1 MSGASLLEVQSL
13 TTILPAARGQLTALR
28 DVSFSLQE
36 GEILG
41 LVGES
46 GSGKSVTLK
55 SLLQLL
61 PADSQIQGIFAG
73 AVPLSVIRDTIRQ
86 KPQRS
91 PYCHDFSGANECPQ
105 PCSDRRMSD

>member
-46 GSGKSVTLK
+46 GSGKRYPEIIVAAVAGRF
-55 SLLQLL
+55 
-61 PADSQIQGIFAG
+61 ADSGEYLLA
-73 AVPLSVIRDTIRQ
+73 R
-86 KPQRS
+86 
-91 PYCHDFSGANECPQ
+91 Y
-105 PCSDRRMSD
+105 PCQ